1 MYYLPYLQII
11 FTWNQTVSFAQS
23 AINIFSNIRTQ
34 IETAKGAETFLDF
47 LMVAEQTFDDGA
59 AGPAAY
65 VYKDD
70 DDI

>member
-1 MYYLPYLQII
+1 MY
-11 FTWNQTVSFAQS
+11 TMCS
-23 AINIFSNIRTQ
+23 AIQLLCLRNLVLLYANVQ

-47 LMVAEQTFDDGA
+47 LMVAEQTFDDA
-59 AGPAAY
+59 AAAPAVY

>member
-1 MYYLPYLQII
+1 MYIMRPVIQLLYLQNLV
-11 FTWNQTVSFAQS
+11 FLYANV
-23 AINIFSNIRTQ
+23 Q

-47 LMVAEQTFDDGA
+47 LMVAEQTFDDA
-59 AGPAAY
+59 AAAPAAY